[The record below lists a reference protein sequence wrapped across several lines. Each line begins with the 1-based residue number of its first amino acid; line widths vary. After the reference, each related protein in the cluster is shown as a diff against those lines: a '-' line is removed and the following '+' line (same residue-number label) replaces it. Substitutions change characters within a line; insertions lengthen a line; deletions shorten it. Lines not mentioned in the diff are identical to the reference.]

1 MSEKSSRPQQPLP
14 KNAALGED
22 TAAERPQGAGGDRA
36 ESWTRNKIGE
46 RMRQRRK
53 VRGASLKVVAER
65 AGVSIGLLSQIERGL
80 TMPSVRSLGSICNAL
95 EMPVSWLFEAEG
107 KSHEPYV
114 VRTHQRRALDLGD
127 KGMRKELMTP
137 DEMTGIQ
144 MMRLIIQPGGST
156 GDTPYCHESGSKC
169 GTVLSGALGLEI
181 DGETVVLNPG
191 DSFAFPAKAMIRFWC
206 EGNDVTEALWI
217 VTPAVY

>member
-1 MSEKSSRPQQPLP
+1 SP
-14 KNAALGED
+14 KNAAFDENA
-22 TAAERPQGAGGDRA
+22 TAERLQGGKGTDNDGTTDA
-36 ESWTRNKIGE
+36 WTRNKIGE
-46 RMRQRRK
+46 RLRQRGK
-53 VRGASLKVVAER
+53 VRGASLKVVAAR

-80 TMPSVRSLGSICNAL
+80 TMPSVRSLGSICTAL

-107 KSHEPYV
+107 KSDEPHV
-114 VRTHQRRALDLGD
+114 VRAHQRRSLDLGD

-156 GDTPYCHESGSKC
+156 GETAYCHESGSKC
-169 GTVLSGALGLEI
+169 GTVLIGALGLEI

-191 DSFAFPAKAMIRFWC
+191 DSFAFPAKSMIRFWC
-206 EGNDVTEALWI
+206 EGSDVTEALWI

>member
-1 MSEKSSRPQQPLP
+1 MSEKSEKSFQPLP
-14 KNAALGED
+14 ED
-22 TAAERPQGAGGDRA
+22 TASREAPAVDRPGGTGSEGS
-36 ESWTRNKIGE
+36 ESWNRNKIGE
-46 RMRQRRK
+46 RLRQRRK
-53 VRGASLKVVAER
+53 VRGASLKVIAGR

-80 TMPSVRSLGSICNAL
+80 TMPSVRSLGAICSAL
-95 EMPVSWLFEAEG
+95 EMPVSWLFEPGG
-107 KSHEPYV
+107 KGTEPHV
-114 VRTHQRRALDLGD
+114 VRAHQRRVLDLGD

-156 GDTPYCHESGSKC
+156 GDTPYCHETGSKC

-181 DGETVVLNPG
+181 NDETVVLHPG
-191 DSFAFPAKAMIRFWC
+191 DSFAFPARSMIRFWC
-206 EGNDVTEALWI
+206 EGQEVTEAFWV